1 MAVLDSTARAAIWA
15 EFMREE
21 SSDRNSIT
29 GLTKAELR
37 AAFDAVDDWVEA
49 NSAAFNS
56 AIPQP
61 ARGALTTR
69 QKAKLLAAVLV
80 KRYGVTA

>member
-29 GLTKAELR
+29 ITKAELR
-37 AAFDAVDDWVEA
+37 AAFDAADDWAEA
-49 NSAAFNS
+49 NAAAFNT
-56 AIPQP
+56 ALPQP
-61 ARGALTTR
+61 ARGSLSAR
-69 QKAKLLAAVLV
+69 QKAKLLAAVLA
-80 KRYGVTA
+80 KRYGVTV

>member
-21 SSDRNSIT
+21 SIDRNSLS
-29 GLTKAELR
+29 LTKAELR
-37 AAFDAVDDWVEA
+37 AAFDAADDWVET
-49 NSAAFNS
+49 NSASFNS
-56 AIPQP
+56 ALPQP

-69 QKAKLLAAVLV
+69 QKAKLLAAVLA